1 MSVPTPAQVA
11 ARAAGRVPAGTLMD
25 RMGSTEN
32 VTGDHV
38 HFEIH
43 DRPGPRLPLDRPLV
57 FLDTE
62 TTSLA
67 QDRRIW
73 DIAMI
78 RRDVDHTEQTY
89 VTYVRDVDLANADP
103 QALEIG
109 RFRDRHPAYLGTE
122 GTVTGSFDVA
132 KRIEKWTWG
141 ATIVAANPWFDMEA
155 LAALL
160 RRHRLQ
166 PMWHYRPIDVEALT
180 AGHLGHHPGGLASCA
195 RALDVEVDPDGEHTA
210 LGDTKVARA
219 IYDRILGGSR

>member
-11 ARAAGRVPAGTLMD
+11 ARAAGRVPAGTLVG
-25 RMGSTEN
+25 RTGSTEN

-43 DRPGPRLPLDRPLV
+43 NRPGPRTPLARPLV

-67 QDRRIW
+67 PDRRIW
-73 DIAMI
+73 DIALI
-78 RRDVDHTEQTY
+78 KRAVDHTEKVFT
-89 VTYVRDVDLANADP
+89 TFVRDVDLTNATP
-103 QALEIG
+103 EALEIG
-109 RFRDRHPAYLGTE
+109 RFRDRHPSYRGTE
-122 GTVTGSFDVA
+122 GTLTSSYDVA
-132 KRIEKWTWG
+132 KRVERWTWG

-160 RRHRLQ
+160 RRHRLL

-180 AGHLGHHPGGLASCA
+180 AGHLGRHPGGLASCA
-195 RALDVEVDPDGEHTA
+195 RALGVEVDPDGEHTA

-219 IYDRILGGSR
+219 IYDRILGGAR